1 MIDISKLSSRYDVRK
16 LTDADAGSILKL
28 CEENTQ
34 YYLYC
39 EAEPSMEQVLND
51 LHITS
56 AGS

>member
-1 MIDISKLSSRYDVRK
+1 MIDISKLSSRYDIRK

-39 EAEPSMEQVLND
+39 EA
-51 LHITS
+51 
-56 AGS
+56 